1 VSELAGRQ
9 WGVVS
14 LGQLR
19 ALGVGR
25 GAVEKAVRAGRLHRL
40 YRGVYAVGHT
50 VLRVEGRRLA
60 AVLACGPGAA
70 LSHRTAAAHWG
81 LLRTDQ
87 TRIDVT
93 AARGRHGAPGIRLHR
108 TRSLDAKDTTS
119 HRGIPTTTVH
129 RTLLD
134 LAAHARG
141 GELERAVAQAERL
154 RLYDHEAVQTLLAR
168 ANGSRGAAALRI
180 ATSRQAKW
188 TRNEWEAA
196 FLELLRAAGL
206 PEPEV
211 NEAFDAPEHG
221 HCEPD
226 YHWPAH
232 KVIVE
237 IDGWETHGTRSAFR
251 NDRAKDA
258 ALTANGHRVLRFTW
272 DDEPE
277 VVVRRL
283 GKLLPSAGT
292 RPRSG

>member
-1 VSELAGRQ
+1 VSEVAGRQ

-60 AVLACGPGAA
+60 AVRACGPGAA
-70 LSHRTAAAHWG
+70 LSHRTAAGHWG
-81 LLRTDQ
+81 LLRTGQ

-196 FLELLRAAGL
+196 FLELLRAARL

-283 GKLLPSAGT
+283 GKLLPSAGS